1 MNKKNDMI
9 LITGSAGFIGYHIA
23 TKLLERG
30 EKVIGVDNH
39 CDYYDINLKEARYK
53 NLCKYSNYIHYRF
66 DIENYRNLET
76 IFDKYQIKN
85 ILNLAAQ
92 AGVRHSIQ
100 EPKKFID
107 SNILGFS
114 NLLELCKDKDINHLV
129 YASSSSVYGSNKKIP
144 FSVNDSVDHP
154 VSTYAMTKKT
164 NELMAHVYSHL
175 YKIPTT
181 GLRYFTVYGPYGRPD
196 MAMYKFTESII
207 NKKEIDVYNFGKH
220 RRDFTYISDI
230 VEATIKIL
238 DRPPKENSDVPW
250 KIYNIGNNKTIDLNY
265 FISLIE
271 DELGIKAIKNF
282 LPLQKGDTYETF
294 ANIDGL
300 ISEFNYRP
308 KITIEMGVKKFI
320 DWYKEFHK
328 L

>member
-1 MNKKNDMI
+1 M
-9 LITGSAGFIGYHIA
+9 LS
-23 TKLLERG
+23 
-30 EKVIGVDNH
+30 V
-39 CDYYDINLKEARYK
+39 
-53 NLCKYSNYIHYRF
+53 
-66 DIENYRNLET
+66 
-76 IFDKYQIKN
+76 
-85 ILNLAAQ
+85 
-92 AGVRHSIQ
+92 VRDQ
-100 EPKKFID
+100 NPQLRRVEPF
-107 SNILGFS
+107 G
-114 NLLELCKDKDINHLV
+114 
-129 YASSSSVYGSNKKIP
+129 SSSSVYGSNKKIP

-175 YKIPTT
+175 YKIPST

>member
-1 MNKKNDMI
+1 MI
-9 LITGSAGFIGYHIA
+9 LITGSAGFIGFHLAKKI
-23 TKLLERG
+23 LEKD
-30 EKVIGVDNH
+30 ETVIGIDNLN
-39 CDYYDINLKEARYK
+39 DYYNVKLKQSRLNELLK
-53 NLCKYSNYIHYRF
+53 FK
-66 DIENYRNLET
+66 
-76 IFDKYQIKN
+76 KYQHYKIDLENMSDLSDIFKKYKPDKVV
-85 ILNLAAQ
+85 NLAAQ

-238 DRPPKENSDVPW
+238 DHPPKKNSDVPW

-271 DELGIKAIKNF
+271 NELGTKAIKNF

-294 ANIDGL
+294 ANIDEL
-300 ISEFNYRP
+300 ISDFNYRP
-308 KITIEMGVKKFI
+308 KISIEMGVKKFI